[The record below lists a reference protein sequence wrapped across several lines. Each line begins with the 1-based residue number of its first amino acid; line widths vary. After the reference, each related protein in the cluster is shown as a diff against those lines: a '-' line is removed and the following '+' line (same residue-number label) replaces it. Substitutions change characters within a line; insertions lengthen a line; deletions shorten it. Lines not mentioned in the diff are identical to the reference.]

1 VWGVPMSNPIL
12 DGLSLVDAFG
22 QALLALN
29 LVCLLAALGAHAFL
43 RSRYRALANDLDNHP
58 EPKARFDHPVL
69 NRIVQEAEDDTRR
82 SSEPNTQAII
92 EDRVQS
98 DLRAWLVLER
108 FVRAATALVLI
119 IGLLG
124 TFYGL
129 TVSIGRLVHL
139 VAADAG
145 TTGDVTQALTRGLT
159 QSLSGMA
166 AAFSNSLV
174 GVASAVVLSIA
185 SVVNNVTDQRTGLM
199 LRIETTLARRLPRP
213 AASSADVGPFVASFA
228 DAVHRLE
235 GAVARFDEALGG
247 LTAAARDVRELQLVV
262 SLKPG
267 GSR

>member
-1 VWGVPMSNPIL
+1 MSNAIL

-29 LVCLLAALGAHAFL
+29 VLCLLAALAAHAFL
-43 RSRYRALANDLDNHP
+43 RGRYRALGSDIDRHP
-58 EPKARFDHPVL
+58 ERNARFDHAVL
-69 NRIVQEAEDDTRR
+69 NRIAEEAEDDARR

-92 EDRVQS
+92 EDRLQS
-98 DLRAWLVLER
+98 DLRGWLALER
-108 FVRAATALVLI
+108 FVRAATGLVLV

-129 TVSIGRLVHL
+129 TVAIGRLVHL

-145 TTGDVTQALTRGLT
+145 TTADVAQALTRGLT

-185 SVVNNVTDQRTGLM
+185 GIVNNVTDQRTALM
-199 LRIETTLARRLPRP
+199 LRIETTLARRLQR
-213 AASSADVGPFVASFA
+213 AATPGDIGPFVASFA
-228 DAVHRLE
+228 DAVRRLE
-235 GAVARFDEALGG
+235 GVVARFDEALEG
-247 LTAAARDVRELQLVV
+247 LGRTARDVRDLQLVV
-262 SLKPG
+262 SIKPSG
-267 GSR
+267 PR

>member
-1 VWGVPMSNPIL
+1 MANAIL
-12 DGLSLVDAFG
+12 DGLSLVDSFG

-29 LVCLLAALGAHAFL
+29 VVCLLAALVAHVFL
-43 RSRYRALANDLDNHP
+43 RARYRALARDLDNHP
-58 EPKARFDHPVL
+58 EPKARFDHAVL
-69 NRIVQEAEDDTRR
+69 NRIVQEAEDDARR

-98 DLRAWLVLER
+98 DLRGWLVLER
-108 FVRAATALVLI
+108 FVRGATALVLI

-129 TVSIGRLVHL
+129 TVAIGRLVHL

-145 TTGDVTQALTRGLT
+145 TTGDVAQALTRGLT

-174 GVASAVVLSIA
+174 GVASAVVLSLA
-185 SVVNNVTDQRTGLM
+185 AVVNNVTDQRTGLM
-199 LRIETTLARRLPRP
+199 LRIETTLARRLPR
-213 AASSADVGPFVASFA
+213 AAAPGDVGPFVASFA
-228 DAVHRLE
+228 DAVRRLE
-235 GAVARFDEALGG
+235 GAVARFDQALDG